1 MKIADHFYVYLWDNP
16 RENNCNTIFID
27 GKVPL
32 LIDPGHLHRVPNLK
46 ERMIADGVD
55 PEKVRVVIVT
65 HAHPDHFGGAVA
77 FKHAKTALSL
87 EEEDFIEKVAA
98 PMYARQGAEMPK
110 YKIDFYLHDG
120 DLTLGK
126 HEFQILVTP
135 GHSPGGLS
143 VYWPRYKALFPG
155 DAIFAQ
161 SIGRVDLPGGDV
173 KALQRSIE
181 RLSELEVELIVPGH
195 GPAIQGASNVL
206 KNFEFIKKAFFG
218 AL

>member
-16 RENNCNTIFID
+16 RENNCNTVFID

-46 ERMIADGVD
+46 ERMIADGAD
-55 PEKVRVVIVT
+55 PEKVKVVIVT

-87 EEEDFIEKVAA
+87 QEEDFIEKVAA
-98 PMYARQGAEMPK
+98 PMYVRQGAEMPN

-126 HEFQILVTP
+126 HEFQILLTP

-143 VYWPRYKALFPG
+143 GVLAAL
-155 DAIFAQ
+155 
-161 SIGRVDLPGGDV
+161 
-173 KALQRSIE
+173 
-181 RLSELEVELIVPGH
+181 
-195 GPAIQGASNVL
+195 
-206 KNFEFIKKAFFG
+206 
-218 AL
+218 